1 MDDQTMIHFHFL
13 LSWFFCIIHF
23 LSSHDLVSNSF
34 VWFTFTFY
42 LPVICSQNFL
52 YYSLSLFII
61 LWFGLKHFCMIHFH
75 FLSSHDLLPELL
87 HYSLSLFIILW
98 FILKHF
104 CMIDFHFLSSHDL
117 LPDFLYSRGWEK
129 FDGGQTRAFGFE
141 STRPTKPKLTILHPP
156 VSPPHHPN
164 NTKITPILHQY
175 HAYPS
180 SAPRRH
186 DSCCGKVITNRIANS
201 FEFETVPNCTKPD
214 PTTAY

>member
-1 MDDQTMIHFHFL
+1 MIHFHFL

-42 LPVICSQNFL
+42 HPVICSQNFL

-61 LWFGLKHFCMIHFH
+61 LWFGLKHFCMIH
-75 FLSSHDLLPELL
+75 
-87 HYSLSLFIILW
+87 
-98 FILKHF
+98 
-104 CMIDFHFLSSHDL
+104 FHFLSSHDL

-164 NTKITPILHQY
+164 NTKITPILE
-175 HAYPS
+175 PS
-180 SAPRRH
+180 I
-186 DSCCGKVITNRIANS
+186 SCLPIL
-201 FEFETVPNCTKPD
+201 CTKE
-214 PTTAY
+214 AW

>member
-1 MDDQTMIHFHFL
+1 MIIMKNGWSNKRVRDQIIAMIHFHFL

-42 LPVICSQNFL
+42 HPVICSQNFL
-52 YYSLSLFII
+52 YYSLLLFII
-61 LWFGLKHFCMIHFH
+61 LWFGLKHFCMIH
-75 FLSSHDLLPELL
+75 
-87 HYSLSLFIILW
+87 
-98 FILKHF
+98 
-104 CMIDFHFLSSHDL
+104 FHFLSSHDL

-164 NTKITPILHQY
+164 NTKITPILE
-175 HAYPS
+175 PS
-180 SAPRRH
+180 I
-186 DSCCGKVITNRIANS
+186 SCLPIL
-201 FEFETVPNCTKPD
+201 CTKE
-214 PTTAY
+214 AW